1 MLGLALGIGVLA
13 FRLPPIPQPAS
24 YHQFAD
30 QRPWLGIP
38 NFGDVAS
45 NLAFAVVGL
54 AGFWFLLKPGKL
66 TNAFVDHRERRPYLV
81 AFFGLLLTA
90 FGSAYYHLAP
100 SNARL
105 VWDRLPM
112 TIVFGALVAV
122 VIIEHISA
130 EAGLKLLPFLVAIAG
145 GSVLQWIATSYMV
158 TVTCARTQPC
168 SFTQHS
174 YC

>member
-1 MLGLALGIGVLA
+1 VARTFLSERHVRHSGLHLPQASHCGKVFEPPGGPNLLSRTNGTALMLGLALGIAVLA
-13 FRLPPIPQPAS
+13 SRLPPIPQPSS

-38 NFGDVAS
+38 NFGNVAS
-45 NLAFAVVGL
+45 NLAFAVIGL
-54 AGFWFLLKPGKL
+54 EGLWVLLKPGKL
-66 TNAFVDHRERRPYLV
+66 TNAFADPRERRPYLV
-81 AFFGLLLTA
+81 AMFGLLLTA

-130 EAGLKLLPFLVAIAG
+130 
-145 GSVLQWIATSYMV
+145 
-158 TVTCARTQPC
+158 
-168 SFTQHS
+168 
-174 YC
+174 

>member
-1 MLGLALGIGVLA
+1 MLGLALGIAVLA

-38 NFGDVAS
+38 NFRDVAS

-54 AGFWFLLKPGKL
+54 AGLWFLLKPGKL
-66 TNAFVDHRERRPYLV
+66 TNAFIDHRERRPYLV

-105 VWDRLPM
+105 IWDRLPM
-112 TIVFGALVAV
+112 TIVFGL
-122 VIIEHISA
+122 
-130 EAGLKLLPFLVAIAG
+130 
-145 GSVLQWIATSYMV
+145 
-158 TVTCARTQPC
+158 
-168 SFTQHS
+168 
-174 YC
+174 